1 MSNKLTRLFTE
12 PLIQFLIIGACIY
25 GAYALFGAPEADF
38 RDTRVH
44 VDSARINAFISEWE
58 SRWNRPPTREEIDGL
73 IQSYIKEDVL
83 YRQAVAMGLNEDDPI
98 TRRRMAQKLEF
109 LTSDLAMMVQ
119 PAEGELEQ
127 YFSDNSEAYRAPDR
141 MTFSQVFFDPDSR
154 GNTTLEDAAEAL
166 VNLQAAGVPT
176 EESMQVGDG
185 FMLQSDFVSV
195 TPTEAARQ
203 MGSGFVEAVVQLE
216 PGSWHGPVLSGY
228 GVHLVYMYDFQKSPP
243 AVFEDVQAAVLE
255 NWQLEQ
261 REKFNADFIENL
273 KTRYEIVIDE
283 IPAERI
289 LKVPDTTATNENPVK
304 AAAS

>member
-25 GAYALFGAPEADF
+25 GAYALFGTPEEDF

-44 VDSARINAFISEWE
+44 VDAARINAFISEWE

-119 PAEGELEQ
+119 PAEGVLEQ
-127 YFSDNSEAYRAPDR
+127 YFADNSEAYRAPDL

-154 GNTTLEDAAEAL
+154 EDSTLEDAAEAL
-166 VNLQAAGVPT
+166 LELQAAGEPT

-195 TPTEAARQ
+195 TATEAARQ
-203 MGSGFVEAVVQLE
+203 MGTGFVEAVVQLE

-228 GVHLVYMYDFQKSPP
+228 GVHLVYVYSYEKSPP
-243 AVFEDVQAAVLE
+243 PVFEDVQAAVLE

-261 REKFNADFIENL
+261 REQFNADFLENL

-289 LKVPDTTATNENPVK
+289 LLRPDETATVSETTQVP
-304 AAAS
+304 AS